1 MKKKSLLMF
10 LMMTGT
16 VLGDDVVAQ
25 KIQRTME
32 NSFKNVSKT
41 SEQILDNKNKLIKT
55 ERENKKIEDIKKGDI
70 DKEMLA
76 TPDIIKVKKREEPK
90 WYEHNFKKKS
100 KTIIIKENNIDKQ
113 QEIIKYAKT
122 QGYELREI
130 NNGNLVFKRKE

>member
-1 MKKKSLLMF
+1 MKKKGLLMF

-90 WYEHNFKKKS
+90 WYE
-100 KTIIIKENNIDKQ
+100 
-113 QEIIKYAKT
+113 
-122 QGYELREI
+122 LREI